1 MTESDLPVEHAMF
14 VSSDKASRGRIE
26 VLLTDGHTRATL
38 AVARSQARH
47 GISSVVLCSQPG
59 SMAFYSRDVKHAV
72 LSPDPV
78 SQPDAFMCFVL
89 ELIEKHEIRLVV
101 PMSDQALV
109 IFERHRKQLEQHTM
123 LAMASSQALRRVLNK
138 RENLKL
144 ASELGVPCPRQFLLE
159 DRRQIPEMIQA
170 LGFPI
175 VIKRSGDPIEA
186 DVPQFRFKVLYAFNE
201 DELRL
206 YIDQYCLNGEQ
217 PLFQQYAT
225 GQVHDLCCFAAN
237 GELLAVHEYHA
248 IRRFN
253 GSAALRR
260 IVAATPDLVEHARN
274 LLAALKWDGVAH
286 LSFYIGKNDQKWY
299 METNGRFW
307 ASVEG
312 SVHAGWDFPQWT
324 YEYFVHRQRPKP
336 GPIRLGSSTCW
347 HSGDLLA
354 LLKFVAG
361 QGETPTPGSTAGRL
375 RAGLQFLSA
384 FRPGIH
390 SDVFRWYDPLP
401 AIIEPW
407 AYCQRVVR
415 AVRSRAGS
423 YAELMSIMFPA
434 NPTSAGTTH
443 PVTSYERPTSAQ
455 ENETDAP
462 LKAGVAAR

>member
-1 MTESDLPVEHAMF
+1 MF
-14 VSSDKASRGRIE
+14 VSSDKSSRGRIE

-38 AVARSQARH
+38 AVARSQARR
-47 GISSVVLCSQPG
+47 GISSVVLCPQPG

-78 SQPDAFMCFVL
+78 SQPEAFMRFVL

-109 IFERHRKQLEQHTM
+109 IFERHRKQLEQHTT
-123 LAMASSQALRRVLNK
+123 LAMASSQALRGVLNK

-144 ASELGVPCPRQFLLE
+144 AIELGVPCPRQFLLE

-186 DVPQFRFKVLYAFNE
+186 DAPQFRFKVLYASNE
-201 DELRL
+201 DELRN
-206 YIDQYCLNGEQ
+206 YVDQYCLNGEH
-217 PLFQQYAT
+217 PLFQQCAT
-225 GQVHDLCCFAAN
+225 GQVHDLCCFAAR

-253 GSAALRR
+253 GSAVLRK
-260 IVAATPDLVEHARN
+260 IVDASPDLVEHARHM
-274 LLAALKWDGVAH
+274 LSALNWDGVAH
-286 LSFYIGKNDQKWY
+286 LSFYIAKNGQKWY
-299 METNGRFW
+299 METNARFW

-312 SVHAGWDFPQWT
+312 SVYAGWDFPGWT
-324 YEYFVHRQRPKP
+324 YEYFVNGQKPEP
-336 GPIRLGSSTCW
+336 GPIRVGSLTCW

-361 QGETPTPGSTAGRL
+361 QGETPTPDTTPGRL
-375 RAGLQFLSA
+375 RAAFQFLSA

-390 SDVFRWYDPLP
+390 CDVFRWHDPLP
-401 AIIEPW
+401 GVIELW
-407 AYCQRVVR
+407 SYCKRVVR
-415 AVRSRAGS
+415 AVRGPARS
-423 YAELMSIMFPA
+423 YAELMRIMFPA
-434 NPTSAGTTH
+434 SPTSAGTAH